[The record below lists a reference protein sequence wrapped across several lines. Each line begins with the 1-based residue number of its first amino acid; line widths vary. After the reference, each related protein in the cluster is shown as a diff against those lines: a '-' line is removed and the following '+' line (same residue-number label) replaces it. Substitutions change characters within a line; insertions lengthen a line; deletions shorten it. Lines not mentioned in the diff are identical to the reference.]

1 MWNDS
6 IDSFDQTEQVKAQ
19 IKTATNSLTTGQK
32 ALVAVKNN
40 DQSKS
45 AIYLVSGSGTNGNN
59 DITLD
64 LLGIV
69 GNQIDNN
76 DKLASGGVIEFA

>member
-1 MWNDS
+1 M
-6 IDSFDQTEQVKAQ
+6 
-19 IKTATNSLTTGQK
+19 
-32 ALVAVKNN
+32 KNN

-45 AIYLVSGSGTNGNN
+45 AIYLVSGSGTGNN

-69 GNQIDNN
+69 GNKIDNN